1 MRAFLLGRG
10 EWIIRLD
17 RGEEAVAALT
27 RFARAKRLRGAMLA
41 GLGSLKDPVLA
52 YYDLGKKRY
61 LEQRFRGLYEV
72 AGLTGN
78 IATTK
83 GAPVL
88 HCHVVIGGKNL
99 KAYAG
104 HLMRGEAGGT
114 LEVVLRKTQPLKR
127 SRDARTGLNLLA

>member
-1 MRAFLLGRG
+1 MRPFPLGRG
-10 EWIIRLD
+10 EWLVRLD
-17 RGEEAVAALT
+17 EGEEAVAALT
-27 RFARAKRLRGAMLA
+27 RFARAKRLRGATLY
-41 GLGSLKDPVLA
+41 GQGSFKNPVLA

-61 LEQRFRGLYEV
+61 LKRRFRGLYEV

-78 IATTK
+78 VAIMK
-83 GAPVL
+83 DAPVL

-114 LEVVLRKTQPLKR
+114 LEVVLRKTRPLKR